1 MYFIREKSMEKI
13 PKNYILI
20 TFYKSMNK
28 CKYNYSQLGSNETKI
43 SEDIYVLGATTS
55 TKTDISFYSVLITA
69 CFGLPQSTKIQEFHG
84 IKPSN
89 EIFHAKSYRVVSKR
103 ESTVVYA
110 KVLSGDMKFG

>member
-1 MYFIREKSMEKI
+1 
-13 PKNYILI
+13 
-20 TFYKSMNK
+20 MNK

-55 TKTDISFYSVLITA
+55 IKTDISFYSVLITA

-89 EIFHAKSYRVVSKR
+89 EIFHAKSHRVVSKR